1 MEPIYQLLEKA
12 QKGDVSAKE
21 QILQENSGLI
31 WSIVKRFYGRG
42 EQEDLY
48 QIGAIGLLKCIE
60 KFDFTYDVKFSTYA
74 VPMIMGEIRRF
85 LRDDGTIKVSR
96 SLKELS
102 CRAKKLQERI
112 GKEENREPTI
122 KELAEK
128 PQVEREELIMALE
141 SAKEV
146 ESLYTVHR
154 TAQEAEGTQ
163 LLDRLGDF
171 SENEKMMERLW
182 LKEALE
188 QLSPKEKKI
197 IIMRYFLD
205 QTQTDVAKN
214 LGISQVQVS
223 RTEKKILCRMK
234 NALQ

>member
-1 MEPIYQLLEKA
+1 MDSIYQLLEKA

-31 WSIVKRFYGRG
+31 WSVVKRFYGRG
-42 EQEDLY
+42 EKEDLY

-102 CRAKKLQERI
+102 QRAKRLQEQI
-112 GKEENREPTI
+112 GKEENRELTVN
-122 KELAEK
+122 ELAEQL
-128 PQVEREELIMALE
+128 QVEREELILALE
-141 SAKEV
+141 ATKEV
-146 ESLYTVHR
+146 DSLYTSMGNSS
-154 TAQEAEGTQ
+154 TEDGMQ

-171 SENEKMMERLW
+171 SESDKVIERIW

-188 QLSPKEKKI
+188 HLSPKERKI
-197 IIMRYFLD
+197 IVMRYFLD
-205 QTQTDVAKN
+205 KTQTDVAESI
-214 LGISQVQVS
+214 GISQVQVS
-223 RTEKKILCRMK
+223 RIEKKILGRMK
-234 NALQ
+234 NSMK